1 MQKVIYSITKVRN
14 EEKLKGVG
22 YLSDSGDLL
31 VPAISSK
38 GKPYI
43 KVFEEAAK
51 KCPQNPETGEHK
63 GYMSIPYQDVPIFVP
78 KDNNYKIVDY
88 IEVDYHLWFKPIK

>member
-1 MQKVIYSITKVRN
+1 MPVLLLSLDKIKKEVKTNEKVIYSIAKVWN

-31 VPAISSK
+31 VHAISSK

-51 KCPQNPETGEHK
+51 KCHQNPETGEHK
-63 GYMSIPYQDVPIFVP
+63 GYMTIQYQLAT
-78 KDNNYKIVDY
+78 Y
-88 IEVDYHLWFKPIK
+88 